1 MAAAAPPL
9 PPSPSRMA
17 PPPPPDLTAFA
28 TQSVTVSDSGGSEN
42 DLSFASLVS
51 VASLEA
57 NIEEEDAPAV
67 VEPRPGPVTR
77 GTGGAPKRRYDESE
91 SSTDVPAAP
100 KKAKVKDEPKR
111 RGKWTAP
118 EEAYANVI
126 IDLFV
131 AGKFPGC
138 SGGESL
144 RALLSKL
151 LLCAGRRPFIS
162 NASMTWS

>member
-67 VEPRPGPVTR
+67 VEPRPGP
-77 GTGGAPKRRYDESE
+77 
-91 SSTDVPAAP
+91 
-100 KKAKVKDEPKR
+100 
-111 RGKWTAP
+111 
-118 EEAYANVI
+118 
-126 IDLFV
+126 
-131 AGKFPGC
+131 
-138 SGGESL
+138 
-144 RALLSKL
+144 
-151 LLCAGRRPFIS
+151 
-162 NASMTWS
+162 